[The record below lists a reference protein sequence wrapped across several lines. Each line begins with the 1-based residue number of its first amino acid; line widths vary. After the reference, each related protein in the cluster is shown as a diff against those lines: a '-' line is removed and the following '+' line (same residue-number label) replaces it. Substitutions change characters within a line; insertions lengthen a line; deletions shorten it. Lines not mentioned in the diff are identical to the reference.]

1 MFDALIEFFQG
12 TAFEL
17 WGPFLILLACG
28 LGVPVPEDIVLIVA
42 GVLASEGGRDWVPV
56 AAVMY
61 VGVLSGDSMI
71 FLAGRFFG
79 TRLLALAW
87 VRSLFSAAKQE
98 KVESFFERHGA
109 KGLFL
114 GRFLPGLRAPI
125 YFSAGSMKVGY
136 LKFLL
141 LDGFAALISV
151 PVFVWLGHWLWARFH
166 ADIAAFHRALD
177 RTQGYALVVTIV
189 LVVLAGIGAIW
200 LWRRHRARVG

>member
-28 LGVPVPEDIVLIVA
+28 LGVPIPEDIVLIVA
-42 GVLASEGGRDWVPV
+42 GVLASEGGRDWMPV

-71 FLAGRFFG
+71 FVAGRFFG

-87 VRSLFSAAKQE
+87 VRQLFSTAKQE
-98 KVESFFERHGA
+98 KVEYFFERHGA

-141 LDGFAALISV
+141 LDGFAAAISV

-166 ADIAAFHRALD
+166 ADIEAFHRALD
-177 RTQGYALVVTIV
+177 RTQSYALVVSIIIA
-189 LVVLAGIGAIW
+189 VLACAGAVW
-200 LWRRHRARVG
+200 LWRRHRAKAG

>member
-1 MFDALIEFFQG
+1 MTEIATPP
-12 TAFEL
+12 TAAGGNKL
-17 WGPFLILLACG
+17 
-28 LGVPVPEDIVLIVA
+28 DSKVLIVA
-42 GVLASEGGRDWVPV
+42 GVLASEGGREWVPV

-87 VRSLFSAAKQE
+87 VRQLFSTAKQE
-98 KVESFFERHGA
+98 KVEYFFERHGA

-141 LDGFAALISV
+141 LDGFAAIISV
-151 PVFVWLGHWLWARFH
+151 PVFVWLGHWLWERFH

-177 RTQGYALVVTIV
+177 RTQSYALVVSIAIA
-189 LVVLAGIGAIW
+189 VLASAGGIW
-200 LWRRHRARVG
+200 LWRRHRAKTG